1 MEDFMEEKEHLT
13 NYLNAVY
20 QNLRTAIQSID
31 EIIDKVEDEE
41 LKNELSIEE
50 DHYYTL
56 CKEVELIAKA
66 EKIEGIKDNN
76 WFEKARLWSS
86 INFSTL
92 MDKSTRHITELML
105 FGTFMGYITCIKDE
119 SDHKNV
125 SKEIDE
131 IIGKLK
137 QFEKDNIS
145 RLIPFL
151 T

>member
-1 MEDFMEEKEHLT
+1 MENKEALT
-13 NYLNAVY
+13 NYINAVY
-20 QNLRTAIQSID
+20 QNLRTAVQSIN
-31 EIIDKVEDEE
+31 EIIEKVENDE
-41 LKNELSIEE
+41 LKKELAMQE
-50 DHYYTL
+50 DYYYTL
-56 CKEVELIAKA
+56 CKEVELLAKA
-66 EKIEGIKDNN
+66 ENIEGIKDNN
-76 WFEKARLWSS
+76 WFEKAKLWSS
-86 INFSTL
+86 INFSTI
-92 MDKSTRHITELML
+92 MDKSTRHIAELML

-119 SDHKNV
+119 SDYKNI